1 MILFNVMGREN
12 FPEYKGDMTYISEDI
27 KEMVNNKFPFLTE
40 FNAELITKSN
50 KAWLPVASSSY
61 QKEILKSIIKYA
73 LTTYYHELSMMTPE
87 DKEKEKNNDALY
99 ADIFRKLYDKENEYT
114 WEVTQKSMFDS
125 NINMK
130 AFINYAFTS
139 ITHIKMLEVKEG
151 YDESHMNE
159 EKLIEGVLNLF
170 LFQREG
176 AEEIIFI
183 LCPFNEAGYNIQGY
197 TSSLELAK
205 EIIHEKILF
214 LTPEEE
220 EEEMNRL
227 EKEQEKEIFGDNAN
241 ELDEE
246 ENNSVPSNMEDYVN
260 NTLDERK
267 EIDENVK
274 IDEYEEDVV
283 EKMLNTAS
291 TIEEESDDNAFGIN
305 LEEDGTVF
313 IGIRRHG
320 EEKAYRQIMISVT
333 KGEIMTQIRDVKG
346 DE

>member
-1 MILFNVMGREN
+1 M
-12 FPEYKGDMTYISEDI
+12 
-27 KEMVNNKFPFLTE
+27 
-40 FNAELITKSN
+40 
-50 KAWLPVASSSY
+50 
-61 QKEILKSIIKYA
+61 Q
-73 LTTYYHELSMMTPE
+73 LST
-87 DKEKEKNNDALY
+87 
-99 ADIFRKLYDKENEYT
+99 I
-114 WEVTQKSMFDS
+114 
-125 NINMK
+125 
-130 AFINYAFTS
+130 
-139 ITHIKMLEVKEG
+139 
-151 YDESHMNE
+151 
-159 EKLIEGVLNLF
+159 
-170 LFQREG
+170 
-176 AEEIIFI
+176 
-183 LCPFNEAGYNIQGY
+183 
-197 TSSLELAK
+197 
-205 EIIHEKILF
+205 KILF
-214 LTPEEE
+214 LTPEE

-227 EKEQEKEIFGDNAN
+227 EKEQEKEIFEDNAN

-333 KGEIMTQIRDVKG
+333 KGEIMTLIRDVEG

>member
-220 EEEMNRL
+220 EEMNRL
-227 EKEQEKEIFGDNAN
+227 EKRA
-241 ELDEE
+241 
-246 ENNSVPSNMEDYVN
+246 
-260 NTLDERK
+260 RK
-267 EIDENVK
+267 RN
-274 IDEYEEDVV
+274 
-283 EKMLNTAS
+283 
-291 TIEEESDDNAFGIN
+291 
-305 LEEDGTVF
+305 
-313 IGIRRHG
+313 IRR
-320 EEKAYRQIMISVT
+320 
-333 KGEIMTQIRDVKG
+333 
-346 DE
+346 